1 LWQKNGSLKGFLR
14 STNHPN
20 PGLKRLGKG
29 VNSMKFDQPITRR
42 ESIRKLLKW
51 SGCITLAG
59 AARWSLFELPAARA
73 AAPNQKFIIE
83 GIGQSDSFSVKDLT
97 RKVFEAAGGM
107 GQFVSKGDV
116 VVIKPNISWARA
128 PHLAATTNPEVLQAV
143 VELCQETGAKK
154 VRIADNTIDTAQ
166 FCFSVTGV
174 KAVSKKTG
182 ADLVYPDSSLIR
194 EMKLQGERLDVWP
207 VFLPLVEADKVINL
221 PVAKHHILSSLTLGM
236 KNWFGA
242 IGGRRGSLHRDIHP
256 NIVDLAQFFKPTIT
270 LIDATRI
277 MTRNGPSGGS
287 TSDVAQKNTLILSD
301 DPVAADAK
309 ASLLFGKRPKDVG
322 YIRLAE
328 KRGLGTLDFSKL
340 LEKKVGV

>member
-1 LWQKNGSLKGFLR
+1 
-14 STNHPN
+14 
-20 PGLKRLGKG
+20 
-29 VNSMKFDQPITRR
+29 MKFDQPITRR

-59 AARWSLFELPAARA
+59 AARWSLFELPEARA
-73 AAPNQKFIIE
+73 TAANQKFIIE
-83 GIGQSDSFSVKDLT
+83 GIGQTDDFSVKDLT
-97 RKVFEAAGGM
+97 QKVFGAAGGM

-116 VVIKPNISWARA
+116 VVIKPNISWARP
-128 PHLAATTNPEVLQAV
+128 PHMAATTNPEVLQAV
-143 VELCQETGAKK
+143 IELCQEAGAKK
-154 VRIADNTIDTAQ
+154 VRIADNTIDNAQ
-166 FCFSVTGV
+166 FCFSVSGA

-182 ADLVYPDSSLIR
+182 ADLVYPGSSLMR
-194 EMKLQGERLDVWP
+194 EMKLQGDRLDVWP
-207 VFLPLVEADKVINL
+207 VFLPVVEADKVINL

-242 IGGRRGSLHRDIHP
+242 VGGRRGTLHRDIHP
-256 NIVDLAQFFKPTIT
+256 NIVDLAQFFNPTLT

-287 TSDVAQKNTLILSD
+287 TSDVAKKNTLILSD

-309 ASLLFGKRPKDVG
+309 ASLLFGKRPKDIG

-328 KRGLGTLDFSKL
+328 KRGLGTQDFSKL
-340 LEKKVGV
+340 LQKKVSV